1 MTRKWQGTALF
12 ALVMAGVSA
21 TVAGRLL
28 AGGGAVADASGAP
41 SGASSSAPAG
51 PASSGDSA
59 AAGDSGSSDGST
71 SSSASSTVQGDV
83 EQTRFGAVQVA
94 LTFSGSKIVSVQTL
108 QAPSQSGRDQMLTQY
123 ATPQLAQ
130 EVVASQSAKVDTI
143 SGATYTSEGYLASV
157 QSAIDKHP

>member
-28 AGGGAVADASGAP
+28 AGGGGAVADAAGAASGT
-41 SGASSSAPAG
+41 SSAPSS
-51 PASSGDSA
+51 SSG
-59 AAGDSGSSDGST
+59 SGTGSDTGSGT
-71 SSSASSTVQGDV
+71 GSGTGSDTVQGDA

-94 LTFSGSKIVSVQTL
+94 VTFDGSKIVDVQTL
-108 QAPSQSGRDQMLTQY
+108 VAPSESGRDEMLTQY
-123 ATPQLAQ
+123 ATPQLAK
-130 EVVASQSAKVDTI
+130 EVIASQSAKVDTI

-157 QSAIDKHP
+157 QSAIDKHS